1 MKTIWKI
8 IGIGIVTFAVILV
21 SGFVGYFIGMVQGN
35 WDGENGAIDKII
47 KVLNEKDCFDES
59 DLEKEFF

>member
-21 SGFVGYFIGMVQGN
+21 SGFVGYSIGMVQGV
-35 WDGENGAIDKII
+35 WAGENIAIDKIS
-47 KVLNEKDCFDES
+47 KVLNEKDCFHES